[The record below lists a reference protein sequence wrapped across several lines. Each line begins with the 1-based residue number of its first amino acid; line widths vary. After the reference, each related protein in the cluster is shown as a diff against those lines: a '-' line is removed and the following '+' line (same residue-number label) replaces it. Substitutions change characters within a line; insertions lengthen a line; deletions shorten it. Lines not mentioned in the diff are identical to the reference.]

1 MAYAGATLGKGLNRG
16 LATFLAGVLGL
27 GSYYMVHS
35 ISRGNTTIEP
45 ILLGII
51 IFLASNIYFSNCI
64 FHNFTSKNYQKQ
76 Y

>member
-1 MAYAGATLGKGLNRG
+1 MAHAGATLGKGLNRG

-27 GSYYMVHS
+27 GSYYTVHS
-35 ISRGNTTIEP
+35 ISRGNTIIEP

-64 FHNFTSKNYQKQ
+64 FHNFTSRNHLKQ